1 MPVTSRHPSFH
12 VQVRSSGAE
21 PGIWQLLFSAVYF
34 TVVQPIFLP
43 PLPSPPPCIHSLWLL
58 PSERL
63 AAAVLLMG
71 AGWIP
76 FCLSPLPTFLI
87 VLRALS
93 WHSRESPLLLPSACC
108 GGQKWNKGVENVR
121 ETKPFQFLS
130 QKSSP
135 TSDPWVSKS
144 CACCTYQKL
153 VINYW
158 ADLSSKFL
166 VLALD
171 ISITLVHDSHMG
183 DFA

>member
-12 VQVRSSGAE
+12 VQVCSSGAE

-93 WHSRESPLLLPSACC
+93 WHSRESTLLLPSACC
-108 GGQKWNKGVENVR
+108 GGQKWNKGVKNVR
-121 ETKPFQFLS
+121 KTLK
-130 QKSSP
+130 
-135 TSDPWVSKS
+135 
-144 CACCTYQKL
+144 A
-153 VINYW
+153 
-158 ADLSSKFL
+158 
-166 VLALD
+166 
-171 ISITLVHDSHMG
+171 ISIFIPEVISHIRSLSLQIMCMLYVSEIG
-183 DFA
+183 HKSLSRSFL

>member
-21 PGIWQLLFSAVYF
+21 PGIWQSLFSAVYF

-43 PLPSPPPCIHSLWLL
+43 PLPSPPLCIHSLWLL

-108 GGQKWNKGVENVR
+108 EGQKWNKGVENVR
-121 ETKPFQFLS
+121 ETLK
-130 QKSSP
+130 
-135 TSDPWVSKS
+135 
-144 CACCTYQKL
+144 A
-153 VINYW
+153 
-158 ADLSSKFL
+158 
-166 VLALD
+166 
-171 ISITLVHDSHMG
+171 ISIFIPEVISHIRSLSLQIMCMLYVSEIG
-183 DFA
+183 HKSLSRSFL